1 MSDTKTTYIMPET
14 SGNNDLLTASLL
26 GNGGFGGNGL
36 WNNPFMYLVWM
47 YMMRWMNGGD
57 WGQGG
62 DGCYK
67 ALEASTQRQI
77 QTLSDQINDNHT
89 SDLLMAAI
97 QGSTSA
103 LQDAATRLGC
113 DINAVASAVQG
124 VRSDIAAVGSQL
136 GFSSER
142 IINAVNQGDC
152 GVIQALKDC
161 CCETQKSILTNN
173 YENRIA
179 ISDATA
185 SLKDTVNFVGLQVE
199 KGFSTTN
206 YETQAQTCALQNTI
220 RDAGTANTNAI
231 IAKLDAMQNQALLDK
246 IDALREKNS
255 EQAVVINNAQQSA
268 TFNQMLNSYTAPI
281 ASAVNSLQTELA
293 GVKCRL
299 PETVTL
305 PYSCAT
311 AVPSNLFYSGA
322 VGINTFNGGFTPY
335 SGWGSCGCTNSL
347 WG

>member
-1 MSDTKTTYIMPET
+1 MPDQT
-14 SGNNDLLTASLL
+14 GFGGNDLATIALL
-26 GNGGFGGNGL
+26 GGGAGGFGGNGM

-103 LQDAATRLGC
+103 LQEAATRLGC

-199 KGFSTTN
+199 KGFSNTN

-246 IDALREKNS
+246 IDALRERNS